1 MENYD
6 ELRANGDSFFLRGPT
21 AERVSQVPSPKPGGK
36 TPDYLRGLVDEEVSV
51 RVGVGE
57 SQRWFWS
64 GPGER
69 RLRRTVLGSS
79 TRPTGGIPG
88 EKPRPSAPGGNRY
101 MCPGEPLSSLSGP
114 DSRMGPVG
122 WRVPPGTA
130 QPNSEG
136 GEGGRK
142 EDKPEASPGS
152 SQG

>member
-1 MENYD
+1 MESYD

-79 TRPTGGIPG
+79 TRPPG
-88 EKPRPSAPGGNRY
+88 ETREKSQSPEESTQEPTDRGRPRR
-101 MCPGEPLSSLSGP
+101 
-114 DSRMGPVG
+114 
-122 WRVPPGTA
+122 T
-130 QPNSEG
+130 
-136 GEGGRK
+136 K
-142 EDKPEASPGS
+142 SPG
-152 SQG
+152 